1 MKVPAPMSRRKFLRA
16 ATGAAGAVSFRR
28 INCPFPAAQSR
39 PLPSPLAEF
48 GYRDVTLDSQI
59 HEAQLKN
66 THDVLMSLSEDSL
79 LRPFRQMAEQSAP
92 GEDLGGWYNY
102 DPNYD
107 WHKDDAG
114 FAPGATFGQWISA
127 LARYYV
133 ITGSEETSAKV
144 KRLNRLY
151 AQTISEKFYD
161 KNRFPAYCYD
171 KLLLG
176 LIDSYQFIGD
186 RDALDIL
193 ERTTKAALPHLP
205 GKAIDRELEWRPGK
219 DQSFRWDESY
229 TNPENLFLAYQRGAG
244 NRYREIGIQYLD
256 DKTWFDPLARGE
268 NVLAGKHAYS
278 YVNSLCSAMQAYLTL
293 GSEKHLRAAVNGFAM
308 LEAQSFA
315 TGGWGPDEML
325 RSPDSDDVKGSLTK
339 THNSFETPCGSYA
352 HFKLT
357 RYLLRVTGDSR
368 YGDSMERVMYNT
380 VLGAKPM
387 QTDGRAFYYADYNFD
402 GRKAY
407 SNHRFPCCSGT
418 LPQVA
423 ADYRINTYFR
433 DRHGIFVNLYVP
445 SKLRWVEDGAKIS
458 LTQSGEY
465 PFEDLIS
472 IAIAISQPRAFSV
485 NLRIPEWAG
494 ESRIEVNGKR
504 WAGGVEP
511 GTFFTVSR
519 MWGEGDRIEL
529 HLPRKMRLQPIESKH
544 PETVA
549 LLSGPLVLF
558 PIRTDVA
565 LPALTR
571 TELLA
576 ARQTAKQEWQAKAR
590 SGSLR
595 LLPYMAIDQENYS
608 TYLNVT

>member
-1 MKVPAPMSRRKFLRA
+1 MSRRKFLRA

-133 ITGSEETSAKV
+133 ITGSEETSTKV

-229 TNPENLFLAYQRGAG
+229 HQS
-244 NRYREIGIQYLD
+244 RE
-256 DKTWFDPLARGE
+256 PL
-268 NVLAGKHAYS
+268 S
-278 YVNSLCSAMQAYLTL
+278 C
-293 GSEKHLRAAVNGFAM
+293 
-308 LEAQSFA
+308 
-315 TGGWGPDEML
+315 
-325 RSPDSDDVKGSLTK
+325 
-339 THNSFETPCGSYA
+339 
-352 HFKLT
+352 
-357 RYLLRVTGDSR
+357 
-368 YGDSMERVMYNT
+368 
-380 VLGAKPM
+380 
-387 QTDGRAFYYADYNFD
+387 
-402 GRKAY
+402 
-407 SNHRFPCCSGT
+407 
-418 LPQVA
+418 
-423 ADYRINTYFR
+423 
-433 DRHGIFVNLYVP
+433 
-445 SKLRWVEDGAKIS
+445 
-458 LTQSGEY
+458 
-465 PFEDLIS
+465 
-472 IAIAISQPRAFSV
+472 
-485 NLRIPEWAG
+485 IP
-494 ESRIEVNGKR
+494 
-504 WAGGVEP
+504 
-511 GTFFTVSR
+511 
-519 MWGEGDRIEL
+519 
-529 HLPRKMRLQPIESKH
+529 
-544 PETVA
+544 
-549 LLSGPLVLF
+549 
-558 PIRTDVA
+558 
-565 LPALTR
+565 
-571 TELLA
+571 
-576 ARQTAKQEWQAKAR
+576 AR
-590 SGSLR
+590 SGQSL
-595 LLPYMAIDQENYS
+595 S
-608 TYLNVT
+608 